1 VNIGRTCC
9 GVVDDEGVI
18 RVRAA
23 VPAGPA
29 RCTHRLSFTSVQ
41 VWRLPLSAPVD
52 DNDDDAHTMDGAAH
66 KLLESTTHRTL
77 HANAFSRTSSQAS
90 LVLTD
95 LLSRYL
101 TLLLATSAKYAQ
113 HAGRTDLTARDGLS
127 ALEELGVNLEE
138 LSDYVSEGRELNR
151 YAVYSARRL
160 EDLRELKG
168 QSLARPRRPAI
179 FKY

>member
-1 VNIGRTCC
+1 
-9 GVVDDEGVI
+9 
-18 RVRAA
+18 
-23 VPAGPA
+23 
-29 RCTHRLSFTSVQ
+29 
-41 VWRLPLSAPVD
+41 
-52 DNDDDAHTMDGAAH
+52 MDGAAH

-101 TLLLATSAKYAQ
+101 TLLLTTSAKYAQ
-113 HAGRTDLTARDGLS
+113 HAGRSDLTARDGLS

-168 QSLARPRRPAI
+168 QSLAWPRQFNCVHTLACSCPRGRLARGPRRCDGSHVRAHPRRWI
-179 FKY
+179 P